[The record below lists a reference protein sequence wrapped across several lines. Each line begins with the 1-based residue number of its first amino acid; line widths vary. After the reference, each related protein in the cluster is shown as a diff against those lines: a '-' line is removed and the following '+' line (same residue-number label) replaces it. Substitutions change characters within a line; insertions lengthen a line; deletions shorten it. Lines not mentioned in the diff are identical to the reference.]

1 MTVGK
6 YYCDYCDKE
15 FQDTPAARKR
25 HLQGLQHQRNR
36 KLWYDSLSLP
46 QAPNQ
51 INVTTQTFGKGLC
64 NRFLKT
70 YGDSCKYFHPK
81 HNVQSPSTQDTHI
94 VVVHEELWFSCL
106 SLIHC
111 YLERHSVW
119 NGEWEREYGMQPRL
133 TRKRLDFVDNLQ
145 LQGGIQ
151 GHVASQSFGM
161 SLGNLPP
168 SLRPPPDGGYPLLP
182 FIDWG

>member
-46 QAPNQ
+46 QASNQ
-51 INVTTQTFGKGLC
+51 INATTQKFGKGLC

-70 YGDSCKYFHPK
+70 GFCQYGDSCKYFHPK
-81 HNVQSPSTQDTHI
+81 HNVQSPSTQDTPN
-94 VVVHEELWFSCL
+94 FA
-106 SLIHC
+106 
-111 YLERHSVW
+111 
-119 NGEWEREYGMQPRL
+119 
-133 TRKRLDFVDNLQ
+133 DNLQ

-151 GHVASQSFGM
+151 GHVASQSFGT

>member
-81 HNVQSPSTQDTHI
+81 HNVQSPSTQDTH
-94 VVVHEELWFSCL
+94 
-106 SLIHC
+106 
-111 YLERHSVW
+111 
-119 NGEWEREYGMQPRL
+119 N
-133 TRKRLDFVDNLQ
+133 FVDNLQ

>member
-70 YGDSCKYFHPK
+70 GFCQYGDSCKYFHPK
-81 HNVQSPSTQDTHI
+81 HNVQSPSTQDTH
-94 VVVHEELWFSCL
+94 
-106 SLIHC
+106 
-111 YLERHSVW
+111 
-119 NGEWEREYGMQPRL
+119 N
-133 TRKRLDFVDNLQ
+133 FVDNLQ